1 MMVESISIRINEVR
15 NCDYGAEEESRA
27 EEESKETLV
36 ESLPVEQPKVQVD
49 EILDASHFDS
59 FEISLSL
66 SEKQDNIK
74 DLASCLS

>member
-1 MMVESISIRINEVR
+1 MMEEPISIRINER
-15 NCDYGAEEESRA
+15 NDDYGVEEEK
-27 EEESKETLV
+27 KETLV

-49 EILDASHFDS
+49 EILDASPFDS

-66 SEKQDNIK
+66 PEKQDNIK

>member
-1 MMVESISIRINEVR
+1 MNPRRNEVR
-15 NCDYGAEEESRA
+15 NDDYGA

-36 ESLPVEQPKVQVD
+36 DSLSVKQPKVQVD
-49 EILDASHFDS
+49 KILDASYFDS